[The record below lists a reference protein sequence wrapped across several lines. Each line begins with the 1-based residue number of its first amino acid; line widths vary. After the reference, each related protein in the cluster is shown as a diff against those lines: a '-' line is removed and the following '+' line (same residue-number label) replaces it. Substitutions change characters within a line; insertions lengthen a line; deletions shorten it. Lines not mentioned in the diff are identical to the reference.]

1 MMFSCSCLE
10 LTSSYHIVHGS
21 WFSKSAKSFTLR
33 FSPCSGW
40 QVWRC
45 IHNTM
50 ADTHPPLHVRTAR
63 LMITELRVAAAPP
76 RTPEVSWT
84 VLPRLASPRRPPVSR
99 ESEQTRCSASHH
111 VPGSTTLRQN
121 DPRRVCISVT
131 PSASSASD
139 SVQIVEMVLMYYE

>member
-10 LTSSYHIVHGS
+10 LTSSYLIVHGS

-50 ADTHPPLHVRTAR
+50 ADTHPPLHVHTAR

-84 VLPRLASPRRPPVSR
+84 VLPRLLSPPARVSWVR
-99 ESEQTRCSASHH
+99 ADTLLRIPSRAGLHYAPAEWPAPRVYLSHAI
-111 VPGSTTLRQN
+111 GI
-121 DPRRVCISVT
+121 ISIRLSPNSRDGT
-131 PSASSASD
+131 D
-139 SVQIVEMVLMYYE
+139 VL